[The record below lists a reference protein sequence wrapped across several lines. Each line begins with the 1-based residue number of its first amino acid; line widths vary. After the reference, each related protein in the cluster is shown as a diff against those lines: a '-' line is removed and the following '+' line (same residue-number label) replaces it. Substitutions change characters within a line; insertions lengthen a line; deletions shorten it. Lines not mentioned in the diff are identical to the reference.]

1 MTVQTLKPPFNLY
14 RTLWR
19 WHFYAGLFCVPFII
33 ILALSGSLYLFK
45 PQIEA
50 WLDRPYAHL
59 AFAGAPANA
68 DAQIAAALA
77 AVPGGRLKSYEVRHD
92 PHDGARIEVSA
103 NGETVLV
110 YIHPQSLAVL
120 QTTKVK
126 DRPMEVIKTL
136 HGELLMGDRG
146 SNIVELAA
154 SWAIVMV
161 VSGLYL
167 WWPRQAQGLAGVVWP
182 RLNHGNKLFWRD
194 LHAVTGVWISSL
206 ALFLLLT
213 GLPWTSVWG
222 EGFKAVRNLTHTAAV
237 QQDWGQSRSAEQAMA
252 PSSVHDGMD
261 MGGVEMDHAMM
272 MPSPAIS
279 VEQMASTLRPL
290 NLAAPVM
297 ISPPSKREP
306 GWTGK
311 SDAQNRTLRVTT
323 VLDPVTGTIL
333 NRENFN
339 QRHPIDQIVGYGI
352 AAHEGQLFGWFNQ
365 ALGVLTAAGLC
376 LLAVSGVVMWWRRRP
391 DGKLGAPEPVGS
403 DRLAIGLGV
412 LLIGFGL
419 FLPLFGLPLIVV
431 GLIERLVLRQIPRVR
446 AWLGLRSGSRPPR
459 P

>member
-45 PQIEA
+45 PQVEA
-50 WLDRPYAHL
+50 WLDRPYDHL
-59 AFAGAPANA
+59 AFAGAPASA
-68 DAQIAAALA
+68 DDQIKAALA
-77 AVPGGRLKSYEVRHD
+77 AVPGGTLKSYEVRHD
-92 PHDGARIEVSA
+92 PHDAAHIAVSA
-103 NGETVLV
+103 KGETVLV
-110 YIHPQSLAVL
+110 YVHPQTLAIL
-120 QTTKVK
+120 QKVKDK

-146 SNIVELAA
+146 SNLVELAA

-182 RLNHGNKLFWRD
+182 RLHQGKKLFWRD

-222 EGFKAVRNLTHTAAV
+222 EGFKIVRNLTNTAAV
-237 QQDWGQSRSAEQAMA
+237 QQDWGQGRSAEKAKTSA
-252 PSSVHDGMD
+252 SIHDGMD
-261 MGGVEMDHAMM
+261 MPGMDMGPM
-272 MPSPAIS
+272 ETPAPAAS
-279 VEQMASTLRPL
+279 VERMASSLRPL
-290 NLAAPVM
+290 NLAAPVL
-297 ISPPSKREP
+297 IAPPSKREP

-311 SDAQNRTLRVTT
+311 SDAQNRTLRVTM

-352 AAHEGQLFGWFNQ
+352 AAHEGQLFGWVNQ

-403 DRLAIGLGV
+403 DRLALGLGV
-412 LLIGFGL
+412 LLIFFGL
-419 FLPLFGLPLIVV
+419 FLPLFGLSLIVV
-431 GLIERLVLRQIPRVR
+431 GLIERLVLRQIPGVR
-446 AWLGLRSGSRPPR
+446 AWLGLRSGSPQPQ